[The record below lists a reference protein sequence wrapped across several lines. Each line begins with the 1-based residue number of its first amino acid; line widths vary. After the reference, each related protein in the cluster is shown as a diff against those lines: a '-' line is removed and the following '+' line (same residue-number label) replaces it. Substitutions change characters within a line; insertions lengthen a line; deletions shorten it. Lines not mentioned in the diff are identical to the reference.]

1 LIFRFSSF
9 PQPVTNTILTMDSS
23 ISNVETFLTNTTE
36 EDMWGHY
43 LKDSSKTS
51 LRKLLPQSS
60 TSPNPNSNNSYSS
73 TNNRKWRILFSN
85 PKILSDYN
93 EETPAIASIEVRT
106 RNDTTTG
113 TVPERLYSSLKY
125 EVTQEI
131 SSHHFGNTAVL
142 MSKLQVVNPY
152 NFEEEILKPNGKSI
166 VKGTSE
172 LVPLT
177 LNGNLSSLY
186 SKTKVQFTDV
196 SYHHEK
202 KYFALKVSYYDPNN
216 LAEAIFVQMSA
227 PFQVFARRPRRKSLK
242 RKSTMSSAPIPKK
255 VKEEK
260 VVAITAPLVVVK
272 KEPTPMFSTL
282 SVSPLNQFLSTVHTL
297 ENLTEKLS
305 DSEIKC
311 GIDSIEKLLQNLR
324 EHQTAPSHE
333 HDVLSELDFFNI

>member
-1 LIFRFSSF
+1 MENE
-9 PQPVTNTILTMDSS
+9 Q
-23 ISNVETFLTNTTE
+23 FLTTINTE
-36 EDMWGHY
+36 EPSDLWGSY
-43 LKDSSKTS
+43 LKDNKTS

-60 TSPNPNSNNSYSS
+60 TSPNPSSGNSYS

-85 PKILSDYN
+85 PKIMSEYN

-131 SSHHFGNTAVL
+131 SSHIFGTSTAVL

-152 NFEEEILKPNGKSI
+152 NFEEEILKTNGKSI

-177 LNGNLSSLY
+177 LNGNLSALY

-202 KYFALKVSYYDPNN
+202 KYFALKVSYFDPNN
-216 LAEAIFVQMSA
+216 LTEAIFVQMSA

-260 VVAITAPLVVVK
+260 VSIAPPITIK
-272 KEPTPMFSTL
+272 KEFKVEPIHQTIL

-297 ENLTEKLS
+297 EGLTEKLS
-305 DSEIKC
+305 DSEIKF

-324 EHQTAPSHE
+324 EHQTCPSHE

>member
-1 LIFRFSSF
+1 MESE
-9 PQPVTNTILTMDSS
+9 Q
-23 ISNVETFLTNTTE
+23 FLTTINDQEPT
-36 EDMWGHY
+36 DLWGSY
-43 LKDSSKTS
+43 LKDNNTS

-60 TSPNPNSNNSYSS
+60 TSPNPSSGNSYSS
-73 TNNRKWRILFSN
+73 TNNRKWRILYSN
-85 PKILSDYN
+85 PKIMSEYN

-131 SSHHFGNTAVL
+131 SSHIFGTSTAVL

-152 NFEEEILKPNGKSI
+152 NFEEEILKTNGKSI

-202 KYFALKVSYYDPNN
+202 KYFALKVSYFDPNN
-216 LAEAIFVQMSA
+216 LNDAIFVQMSA

-242 RKSTMSSAPIPKK
+242 RKSTMTSAPIPKK

-260 VVAITAPLVVVK
+260 ISLAPPMVIK
-272 KEPTPMFSTL
+272 KEFKEPKHEPIMQSIL
-282 SVSPLNQFLSTVHTL
+282 SASPLNQFLSTIHTL
-297 ENLTEKLS
+297 EGLTEKLS

-324 EHQTAPSHE
+324 EHQTCPSHE

>member
-1 LIFRFSSF
+1 LDHPAFIKSK
-9 PQPVTNTILTMDSS
+9 ME
-23 ISNVETFLTNTTE
+23 SNVDTFLTNPMN
-36 EDMWGHY
+36 EDMWGDY
-43 LKDSSKTS
+43 LKESKTS

-60 TSPNPNSNNSYSS
+60 TSPTLNSSSYTS
-73 TNNRKWRILFSN
+73 TNNRKWRILYSN
-85 PKILSDYN
+85 PKIMSDYN
-93 EETPAIASIEVRT
+93 EETPAISAIEVRT

-131 SSHHFGNTAVL
+131 NAQIFGQNTAVL

-152 NFEEEILKPNGKSI
+152 NFEEEILKTNGKSI

-177 LNGNLSSLY
+177 LNGSATSLF

-202 KYFALKVSYYDPNN
+202 KYFALKVSYFDPNN
-216 LAEAIFVQMSA
+216 LSEAIFVQMSA

-242 RKSTMSSAPIPKK
+242 RKSTMSSSAPIPKK

-260 VVAITAPLVVVK
+260 IEKIIVKEVPKPQIIAPIIPQTILITPLIQFNQGIHSL
-272 KEPTPMFSTL
+272 EGMF
-282 SVSPLNQFLSTVHTL
+282 
-297 ENLTEKLS
+297 EKLS
-305 DSEIKC
+305 DFDVKM
-311 GIDSIEKLLQNLR
+311 GIDSLEKLLSSMKSKTDMPI
-324 EHQTAPSHE
+324 HSHE
-333 HDVLSELDFFNI
+333 SEYVNELDFFNL